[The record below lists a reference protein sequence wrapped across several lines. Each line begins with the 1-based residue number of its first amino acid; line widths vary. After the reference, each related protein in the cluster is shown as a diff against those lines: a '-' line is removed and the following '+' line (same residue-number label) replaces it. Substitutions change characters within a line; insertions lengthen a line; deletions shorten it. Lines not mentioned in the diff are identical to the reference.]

1 MTRDE
6 LIARIEAG
14 ETGPEINRSVAY
26 LAGIGTDLE
35 REVFLE
41 HGAAGFTSPGM
52 IKKNKRSA
60 EMVPSQSIY
69 ERRRFGWGGPTHHV
83 VGEKQPINFCARYT
97 TSIDAAVSLVG
108 VGTYWF
114 ADGFGKAMVWGL
126 DVNRGE
132 SRITNNPAAALV
144 AAWLKATA

>member
-26 LAGIGTDLE
+26 LAGLGTDLE

-60 EMVPSQSIY
+60 EMVPAQSIY
-69 ERRRFGWGGPTHHV
+69 ERRRFGWGRPTHHV

-108 VGTYWF
+108 DIGWSVSGNGWAGVFTRTHNTHIL
-114 ADGFGKAMVWGL
+114 VP
-126 DVNRGE
+126 
-132 SRITNNPAAALV
+132 NNPAAALV

>member
-6 LIARIEAG
+6 LIPRIEAG

-26 LAGIGTDLE
+26 LAGLGTDLE

-60 EMVPSQSIY
+60 EMVPAQSIY
-69 ERRRFGWGGPTHHV
+69 ERRRFGWGRPTYHV

-108 VGTYWF
+108 DQWIIA
-114 ADGFGKAMVWGL
+114 ADGHA
-126 DVNRGE
+126 
-132 SRITNNPAAALV
+132 RIWDPGNSLHTAYISDRPAAALV

>member
-26 LAGIGTDLE
+26 LAGLGTDLE

-41 HGAAGFTSPGM
+41 HGAAGFTSAGM
-52 IKKNKRSA
+52 VKKNKRST
-60 EMVPSQSIY
+60 EMVPAQSIY
-69 ERRRFGWGGPTHHV
+69 ERRRFGWGRPTYHII
-83 VGEKQPINFCARYT
+83 GEKQAINFCKHYT
-97 TSIDAAVSLVG
+97 TSLDAAAALVG
-108 VGTYWF
+108 KSKWRLTW
-114 ADGFGKAMVWGL
+114 DGACKIWDPGNSLHTAYIS
-126 DVNRGE
+126 DR
-132 SRITNNPAAALV
+132 PAAALV

>member
-26 LAGIGTDLE
+26 LAGLGTDLE

-60 EMVPSQSIY
+60 EMVPAQSIY
-69 ERRRFGWGGPTHHV
+69 ERRRFGWGRPTYHV

-97 TSIDAAVSLVG
+97 TSLDAAAALVG
-108 VGTYWF
+108 DVYWIV
-114 ADGFGKAMVWGL
+114 DGFGKASVCGEG
-126 DVNRGE
+126 VKRGE
-132 SRITNNPAAALV
+132 SRINGNPAAALV